1 MDVLDVTMAGTS
13 SGNSLGYENIKME
26 WVMKKMGEM
35 SNKLVCK
42 SDPINLIRRVIREEW
57 DIYKR
62 EMQELIE
69 SKLKENKNY
78 GIREERL

>member
-1 MDVLDVTMAGTS
+1 MAGTS

-26 WVMKKMGEM
+26 RVMKKIGEM
-35 SNKLVCK
+35 SSKLACK
-42 SDPINLIRRVIREEW
+42 TDPINLIRQVIREEW
-57 DIYKR
+57 DQYKR

-78 GIREERL
+78 GIREERLQ